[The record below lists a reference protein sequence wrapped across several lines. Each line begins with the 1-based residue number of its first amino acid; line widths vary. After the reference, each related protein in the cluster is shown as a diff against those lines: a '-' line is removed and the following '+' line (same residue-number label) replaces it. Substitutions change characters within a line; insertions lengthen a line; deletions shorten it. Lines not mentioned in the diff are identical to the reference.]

1 MVLDKNNE
9 SVQEAASLIR
19 KYKEY
24 LKPSTMST
32 FLSKI
37 DSSFD
42 WVTDSDDDQQKAAEM
57 SGAITQI
64 LMGAGIDWMRYA
76 TQLYAYH
83 FAFIKLDKLIIPNT
97 IKVIGNSSF
106 MHSDIPII
114 VVPKGTS
121 VDAYGLYSDNLKEV
135 HILDTNLDNWD
146 REAFEGSDNL
156 KVIYFSGTTDEWLDR
171 DFWFNDI
178 TFIVHCSDGEL
189 EHVTNM
195 YKRL

>member
-1 MVLDKNNE
+1 M
-9 SVQEAASLIR
+9 
-19 KYKEY
+19 
-24 LKPSTMST
+24 
-32 FLSKI
+32 
-37 DSSFD
+37 
-42 WVTDSDDDQQKAAEM
+42 
-57 SGAITQI
+57 
-64 LMGAGIDWMRYA
+64 
-76 TQLYAYH
+76 
-83 FAFIKLDKLIIPNT
+83 DKLIIPNT